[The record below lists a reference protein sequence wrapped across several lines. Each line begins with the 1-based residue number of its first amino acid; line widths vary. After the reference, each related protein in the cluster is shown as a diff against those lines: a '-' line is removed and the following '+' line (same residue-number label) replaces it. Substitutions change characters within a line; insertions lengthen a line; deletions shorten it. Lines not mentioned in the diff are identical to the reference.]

1 MAHGSRFSSDED
13 EELEATAASA
23 HRKGRAAATE
33 EDEYGEPRKRRRRVA
48 EEEDG
53 DEEQH
58 EAAGEL
64 DEDEYDDERL
74 EQRARA
80 GGHQRSA
87 QVRALEAGVALA
99 ADEDADH
106 RPSRG
111 NDRKGDELFELIHG
125 HSDDIQ
131 AMEAQMATYDAG
143 AWAQLAEN
151 LLRIPVDATMSDR
164 DLMLQFNLLYQLFCF
179 PYKDDYAVVD
189 RVKAIY
195 PHVATMKEQFK
206 KLQRVFGL
214 IHFEMIKRNLIE
226 NETRSGREIQRM
238 MTNTAFGMKMTFE
251 QTVHNRMIQK
261 CGDKSMR
268 AMLDEMSPLAFFQEV
283 DTSKLKKHQQLLHF
297 YYSESFKNGYRKDG
311 DSIYKPRHNKFGE
324 FVYAYEYVFDISDFV
339 FQAVFPLEQNHYWFE
354 CLTERNGNGKTCVEI
369 LTKVKCEWLPDLER
383 NSDVHSFQNG
393 LYLLSLDGFFYFKK
407 LPGKHWVGELEG
419 SGINLTA
426 VKYHDMIFDEEGMEA
441 EMAAQPV
448 RTYMSIQMEP
458 IYQVLTTQG
467 FTMEECQWIL
477 ALLGRMMHP
486 LGKMDNWAVFLYFLG
501 LAGTGK
507 SSLLRLLA
515 SLFEVR
521 DVGYLNNV
529 LQKTFSIEGISDKL
543 IYLALDIDEHFGL
556 DQATFQSMVCG
567 EEVSVLRKFKKPM
580 TVLWKSH
587 GGFAGNKLPPWTDNG
602 GSLSRRLIIV
612 EFLTAISKSDPKLFE
627 RCLSM
632 KDRFLKVINAAYH
645 DMTRRFASKSI
656 KDVIPAKFRESEKKA
671 LLELNTLAAFIKE
684 NCDLETNPSQPKYF
698 ASFKDFTKAYKAYC
712 KRNSLQAKP
721 LNYNFYSGVFC
732 KINCKMVESPVPA
745 TDIFRQ
751 SAAYVRGLRLKESA
765 MEGVE

>member
-1 MAHGSRFSSDED
+1 MPRSDPLDRFSSDED
-13 EELEATAASA
+13 HDGERNAEA
-23 HRKGRAAATE
+23 
-33 EDEYGEPRKRRRRVA
+33 DEPVRRKRGREAEDDDDDAVA
-48 EEEDG
+48 DA
-53 DEEQH
+53 DEAHEQ
-58 EAAGEL
+58 A
-64 DEDEYDDERL
+64 DMDDDEYDDDRA
-74 EQRARA
+74 EQRI
-80 GGHQRSA
+80 RSGQKGRRVVTA
-87 QVRALEAGVALA
+87 EASASADDVR
-99 ADEDADH
+99 
-106 RPSRG
+106 RPAPENKS
-111 NDRKGDELFELIHG
+111 DELFELIHG

-131 AMEAQMATYDAG
+131 AMEAQMAGYDSG

-179 PYKDDYAVVD
+179 PYKDEYAVVD

-206 KLQRVFGL
+206 KLQRTFGM

-226 NETRSGREIQRM
+226 NETRAGREIQRM

-297 YYSESFKNGYRKDG
+297 YYSEAFKNGYRKDG
-311 DSIYKPRHNKFGE
+311 DSLYKPRHNKFGE

-339 FQAVFPLEQNHYWFE
+339 FQAIFPLEQNHYWFE
-354 CLTERNGNGKTCVEI
+354 CLTERSGNGKQCVEI
-369 LTKVKCEWLPDLER
+369 LTKVKCEWLPNLDR
-383 NSDVHSFQNG
+383 NSDVYAFQNG

-407 LPGKHWVGELEG
+407 IPGKHWVGELEG
-419 SGINLTA
+419 SGLNLTA
-426 VKYHDMIFDEEGMEA
+426 IKYHDMVFDEEGMEA
-441 EMAAQPV
+441 EMAAQSS

-458 IYQVLTTQG
+458 IYQVLTTQE
-467 FTMEECQWIL
+467 FTAEECQWIF
-477 ALLGRMMHP
+477 ALLGRMLHP
-486 LGKMDNWAVFLYFLG
+486 LGFMDNWAVFLYFLG

-602 GSLSRRLIIV
+602 GSLSRRLVIV
-612 EFLTAISKSDPKLFE
+612 EFLIAISKSDPKLFE
-627 RCLSM
+627 RCLGM

-645 DMTRRFASKSI
+645 EMTRRFAGQSV
-656 KDVIPAKFRESEKKA
+656 KDVLPPKFRESEKKA

-684 NCDLETNPSQPKYF
+684 NCDLEPTPLTPKYW
-698 ASFKDFTKAYKAYC
+698 APFKDFTKAYKAYC
-712 KRNSLQAKP
+712 KRNSIQPKA

-732 KINCKMVESPVPA
+732 KINCKMVESPLPA
-745 TDIFRQ
+745 TDLFRQ
-751 SAAYVRGLRLKESA
+751 SAAYIRGLRLKESA